1 MDISEKYILMCSKA
15 TEIQEKYNLSHK
27 GDWFCHV
34 TNIIIVCNKDTTQK
48 AGVWLPRQDQLQEIY
63 KEDKQFSIYQL
74 SLRVHVLA
82 KDTTMAG
89 VMSEQFQKD
98 FGEITFEKLWL
109 IAIMQDNY
117 SKEWSEE
124 KRDWTNV

>member
-1 MDISEKYILMCSKA
+1 MGGGY
-15 TEIQEKYNLSHK
+15 
-27 GDWFCHV
+27 WFLRVVQIHEASLGGHGLWEWK
-34 TNIIIVCNKDTTQK
+34 NS
-48 AGVWLPRQDQLQEIY
+48 GEEIY

-124 KRDWTNV
+124 KRDWTNVWRLYRRQLQQ